1 MVGFRSLKELYG
13 YLILSK
19 SHIYEYD
26 YREVNLG
33 DIYSRNLYIED
44 SRNHLCTQISYFN
57 NGKIYV
63 DFFYIF
69 YSIAE
74 HIEKFPQYLRTL
86 LKFYNENLYDHWDLK
101 FVLDQ
106 LPYKF
111 SLEALIGS
119 ECRIVIENQHRASI
133 FNGVNTIEVPLT
145 FEGFFDYF
153 LEKYLSMPNPQI
165 DFISDNTRY
174 RVNRSKE
181 ELDGRS
187 IFKLEDMDHNSI
199 NFVFNPLKLKEMEFD
214 EVPNRNYFKNYNGL
228 MIWNL

>member
-1 MVGFRSLKELYG
+1 MVEFKSLKELFG
-13 YLILSK
+13 YSILSK
-19 SHIYEYD
+19 SHIYGYN
-26 YREVNLG
+26 YREVDLSG
-33 DIYSRNLYIED
+33 IYSRNLYIED

-63 DFFYIF
+63 DFFY
-69 YSIAE
+69 SITE
-74 HIEKFPQYLRTL
+74 HIEKLPQYLRAL
-86 LKFYNENLYDHWDLK
+86 LKFYNKILRGSWDLK

-119 ECRIVIENQHRASI
+119 ECRIAIENQHRASI
-133 FNGVNTIEVPLT
+133 FNGANTIEVPLT

-165 DFISDNTRY
+165 DFISGNTRY

-199 NFVFNPLKLKEMEFD
+199 NFVFNPLKLKEMKFD
-214 EVPNRNYFKNYNGL
+214 EFPNRNYFRNYNGL